1 MQSRAAAS
9 FAKLEEIKNTQSMAK
24 LNKLMGNK
32 SAYDKLN
39 QSVDSNAQSDG
50 SLYAQG

>member
-24 LNKLMGNK
+24 LNKFMGNK

-39 QSVDSNAQSDG
+39 QSVDSNA
-50 SLYAQG
+50 